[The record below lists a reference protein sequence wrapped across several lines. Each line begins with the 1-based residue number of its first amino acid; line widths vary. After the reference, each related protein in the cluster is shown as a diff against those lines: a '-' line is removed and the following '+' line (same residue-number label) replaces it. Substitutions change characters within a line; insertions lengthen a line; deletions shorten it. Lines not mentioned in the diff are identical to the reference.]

1 MSRVRFAGH
10 LHPRPYVRGHTL
22 DAQHAQPLAKRGAG
36 RIRGALLAALIG
48 AGSAAVVFIGLSGGF
63 RP

>member
-10 LHPRPYVRGHTL
+10 LHPRHYVRGHTR
-22 DAQHAQPLAKRGAG
+22 DAQHARPLPQRGRG